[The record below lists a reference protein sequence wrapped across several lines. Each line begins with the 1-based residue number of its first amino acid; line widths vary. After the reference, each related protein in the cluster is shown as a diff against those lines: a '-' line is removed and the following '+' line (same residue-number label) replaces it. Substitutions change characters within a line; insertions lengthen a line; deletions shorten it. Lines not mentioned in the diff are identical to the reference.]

1 MALCEEW
8 VSGVGVQV
16 SGGVWGDPMGRRDG
30 MSRFVLI
37 IQAYSQSED
46 FLEKSQEILSQ
57 AHCFSCSS

>member
-16 SGGVWGDPMGRRDG
+16 LGGVWGDPMGSHDG

-37 IQAYSQSED
+37 IQAYSRSEV
-46 FLEKSQEILSQ
+46 FFERSQEILS
-57 AHCFSCSS
+57 